1 MNEASTGVLARVRNK
16 REILKHFAF
25 VVVSY
30 DEKKKRKLSMRVLAC
45 STTLRLSPLKEQ
57 HLDSFV
63 MVGWFR
69 ELTLQ
74 DVGWYLTT
82 FLLETPFYPFN
93 NQYVVTCEESSKMN
107 RKLSINTRYFYL
119 SSETGYRHGTT
130 QNTYLRCSTGS
141 FIASKPATKSI
152 LKRVGQRISTTY
164 VSITA

>member
-63 MVGWFR
+63 MVG
-69 ELTLQ
+69 
-74 DVGWYLTT
+74 
-82 FLLETPFYPFN
+82 
-93 NQYVVTCEESSKMN
+93 
-107 RKLSINTRYFYL
+107 
-119 SSETGYRHGTT
+119 
-130 QNTYLRCSTGS
+130 
-141 FIASKPATKSI
+141 
-152 LKRVGQRISTTY
+152 
-164 VSITA
+164 